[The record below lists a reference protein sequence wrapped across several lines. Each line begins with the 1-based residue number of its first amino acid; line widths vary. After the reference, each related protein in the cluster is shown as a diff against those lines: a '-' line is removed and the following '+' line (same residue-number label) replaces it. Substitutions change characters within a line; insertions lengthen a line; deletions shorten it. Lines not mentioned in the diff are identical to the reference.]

1 MISKWQWLLAQIGR
15 TLWIRASLFALLGV
29 GAALL
34 AIAAERLYPGEA
46 PMDLGAEAVN
56 DILNILATSM
66 LAVTTFSLTVMVSAY
81 GSATAN
87 IAPRATRLLMQDTT
101 TQNVLGTFLGS
112 FLFSLVGIIALHTE
126 VYGTRGRLVLFLFSL
141 LVVALI
147 AITMLRWIEH
157 LSSLG
162 QMADTTER
170 VEAAIVRAIRSRV
183 DHPSAGTSILFDPR
197 KDIPPEATPVYPDQV
212 GYVMHIDIQV
222 LDEWACENDGQVYIT
237 SPPGS
242 FVHQPE
248 PIAWIMPPCEGVS
261 KDVCQ
266 CFTLGKERSFDQDPR
281 YGMAVMSD
289 IASRALSTGVNDQ
302 GTAIDVLGRVV
313 RVLTCWSEG
322 EELGPLGT
330 LRRRRVHV
338 PPTELADLFDEMF
351 TPIAR
356 DGAGTLEVQVKLHEA
371 LRMLAQYG
379 SAYRSNAQRH
389 ARLALLRAE
398 EALQLEDDKVRVR
411 QLAERTLSLC

>member
-1 MISKWQWLLAQIGR
+1 
-15 TLWIRASLFALLGV
+15 
-29 GAALL
+29 
-34 AIAAERLYPGEA
+34 
-46 PMDLGAEAVN
+46 
-56 DILNILATSM
+56 
-66 LAVTTFSLTVMVSAY
+66 
-81 GSATAN
+81 
-87 IAPRATRLLMQDTT
+87 
-101 TQNVLGTFLGS
+101 
-112 FLFSLVGIIALHTE
+112 
-126 VYGTRGRLVLFLFSL
+126 
-141 LVVALI
+141 
-147 AITMLRWIEH
+147 
-157 LSSLG
+157 
-162 QMADTTER
+162 
-170 VEAAIVRAIRSRV
+170 
-183 DHPSAGTSILFDPR
+183 
-197 KDIPPEATPVYPDQV
+197 
-212 GYVMHIDIQV
+212 
-222 LDEWACENDGQVYIT
+222 
-237 SPPGS
+237 
-242 FVHQPE
+242 
-248 PIAWIMPPCEGVS
+248 MPPCEGVS